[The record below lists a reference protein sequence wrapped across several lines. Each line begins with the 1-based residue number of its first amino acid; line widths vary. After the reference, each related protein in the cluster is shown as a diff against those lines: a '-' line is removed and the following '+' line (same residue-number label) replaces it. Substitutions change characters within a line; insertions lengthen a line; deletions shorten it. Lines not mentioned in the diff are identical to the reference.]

1 MMKSDI
7 IADRSISYLKNSK
20 SLWTEYITHTI
31 HDLTES
37 TLIYHENNQKKSDY
51 LGVNCYLKPLL
62 AVTIGN

>member
-37 TLIYHENNQKKSDY
+37 TLIYHENNQEKQTTSE
-51 LGVNCYLKPLL
+51 
-62 AVTIGN
+62 